1 MYELHQVGENT
12 FYIDCP
18 AQMGVYRVAPEEA
31 VLIDSGNDKE
41 AGKKVLKIFDAQG
54 WRLKAVYNTHS
65 NADHIGGNR
74 LLADRTSCAVYGTE
88 IENAFTRAPLLEPS
102 FLFGGYP
109 PRELRGKFLM
119 AQPSSPRSLT
129 PEALPAG
136 MTMFPLPGHFFG
148 MVGFATDDGICFLAD
163 CLSGENILEKY
174 HVSFIYDV
182 AAYLDTLERVKTMQA
197 KIFVPAHAP
206 VTEQIASLAQVNIDK
221 VAEIAD
227 KICELCGQPLGFEE
241 ILQKLFADYGLTM
254 NFEQYVLVGSTVR
267 SYLAWLKDTGKLA
280 ARFEDN
286 RLLWQRGD

>member
-18 AQMGVYRVAPEEA
+18 AKMGVYRVAPEEA

-41 AGKKVLKIFDAQG
+41 AGKKVLKIFDARG

-74 LLADRTSCAVYGTE
+74 LLADRTGCAVYGTE
-88 IENAFTRAPLLEPS
+88 IENAFTRDPLLEPS

-148 MVGFATDDGICFLAD
+148 MVGFATDDGVCFLAD

-182 AAYLDTLERVKTMQA
+182 AAYLETLDRVEQMQA
-197 KIFVPAHAP
+197 RLFVPAHAAATADIRP
-206 VTEQIASLAQVNIDK
+206 TVHANRAK
-221 VAEIAD
+221 VQEVAARIT
-227 KICELCGQPLGFEE
+227 ELCSAPQTFEQV
-241 ILQKLFADYGLTM
+241 LQQLFKSYGLAM
-254 NFEQYVLVGSTVR
+254 DFAQYVLVGSTVK
-267 SYLAWLKDTGKLA
+267 SYLAWLHDTGRLE
-280 ARFEDN
+280 ARFEDS
-286 RLLWQRGD
+286 RLLWQAV

>member
-18 AQMGVYRVAPEEA
+18 AKMGVYRVAPEEA

-74 LLADRTSCAVYGTE
+74 LLADRTGCAVYGTE
-88 IENAFTRAPLLEPS
+88 IENAFTRDPLLEPS

-109 PRELRGKFLM
+109 PRELRGKFLV
-119 AQPSSPRSLT
+119 AQPSSPRPLT

-148 MVGFATDDGICFLAD
+148 MVGFATDDGVCFLAD

-182 AAYLDTLERVKTMQA
+182 AAYLETLDRVEQMQA
-197 KIFVPAHAP
+197 RLFVPAHAAATADIRP
-206 VTEQIASLAQVNIDK
+206 TVHANRAK
-221 VAEIAD
+221 VQEVAARIT
-227 KICELCGQPLGFEE
+227 ELCSAPQTFEQV
-241 ILQKLFADYGLTM
+241 LQQLFKSYGLAM
-254 NFEQYVLVGSTVR
+254 DFAQYVLVGSTVK
-267 SYLAWLKDTGKLA
+267 SYLAWLHDTGRLE
-280 ARFEDN
+280 ARFEDS
-286 RLLWQRGD
+286 RLLWQAV

>member
-18 AQMGVYRVAPEEA
+18 AKMGVYRVAPEEA

-74 LLADRTSCAVYGTE
+74 LLADRTRCAVYGTE
-88 IENAFTRAPLLEPS
+88 IENAFTRDPLLEPS

-119 AQPSSPRSLT
+119 AQSSSPRPLT

-148 MVGFATDDGICFLAD
+148 MVGFATDDGVCFLAD

-182 AAYLDTLERVKTMQA
+182 AAYLETLDRVEQMQA
-197 KIFVPAHAP
+197 RLFVPAHAAATADIRP
-206 VTEQIASLAQVNIDK
+206 TVHANRAK
-221 VAEIAD
+221 VQEVAARIT
-227 KICELCGQPLGFEE
+227 ELCSAPQSFEQV
-241 ILQKLFADYGLTM
+241 LQQLFKSYGLAM
-254 NFEQYVLVGSTVR
+254 DFAQYVLVGSTVK
-267 SYLAWLKDTGKLA
+267 SYLAWLHDTGRME
-280 ARFEDN
+280 ARFEDS
-286 RLLWQRGD
+286 RLLWQAV

>member
-18 AQMGVYRVAPEEA
+18 AKMGVYRVAPEEA

-41 AGKKVLKIFDAQG
+41 AGKKVLKIFDARG

-74 LLADRTSCAVYGTE
+74 LLADRTGCAVYGTE
-88 IENAFTRAPLLEPS
+88 IENAFTRDPLLEPS

-148 MVGFATDDGICFLAD
+148 MVGFATDDGVCFLAD

-182 AAYLDTLERVKTMQA
+182 AAYLETLDRVEQMQA
-197 KIFVPAHAP
+197 RLFVPAHAAATADIRP
-206 VTEQIASLAQVNIDK
+206 TVHANRAKVQEVAARITELCSAPQTFEQI
-221 VAEIAD
+221 
-227 KICELCGQPLGFEE
+227 
-241 ILQKLFADYGLTM
+241 LQQLFKSYGLAM
-254 NFEQYVLVGSTVR
+254 DFAQYVLVGSTVK
-267 SYLAWLKDTGKLA
+267 SYLAWLHDTGRLE
-280 ARFEDN
+280 ARFEDS
-286 RLLWQRGD
+286 RLLWQAV

>member
-18 AQMGVYRVAPEEA
+18 AKMGVYRVAPEEA

-182 AAYLDTLERVKTMQA
+182 AAYLETLDRVEQMQA
-197 KIFVPAHAP
+197 RLFVPAHAAATADIRP
-206 VTEQIASLAQVNIDK
+206 TVHANRAK
-221 VAEIAD
+221 VQEVAARIT
-227 KICELCGQPLGFEE
+227 ELCSAPQSFEQV
-241 ILQKLFADYGLTM
+241 LQQLFKSYGLAM
-254 NFEQYVLVGSTVR
+254 DFAQYVLVGSTVK
-267 SYLAWLKDTGKLA
+267 SYLAWLHDTGRLE
-280 ARFEDN
+280 ARFEDS
-286 RLLWQRGD
+286 RLLWQAV

>member
-18 AQMGVYRVAPEEA
+18 AKMGVYRVAPEEA

-74 LLADRTSCAVYGTE
+74 LLADRTGCAVYGTE
-88 IENAFTRAPLLEPS
+88 IENAFTRDPLLEPS

-148 MVGFATDDGICFLAD
+148 MVGFATDDGVCFLAD

-182 AAYLDTLERVKTMQA
+182 AAYLETLDRVEQMQA
-197 KIFVPAHAP
+197 RLFVPAHAAATADIRP
-206 VTEQIASLAQVNIDK
+206 TVHANRAKVQEVAARITELCSAPQTFEQI
-221 VAEIAD
+221 
-227 KICELCGQPLGFEE
+227 
-241 ILQKLFADYGLTM
+241 LQQLLKSYGLAM
-254 NFEQYVLVGSTVR
+254 DFAQYVLVGSTVK
-267 SYLAWLKDTGKLA
+267 SYLAWLHDTGRLE
-280 ARFEDN
+280 ARFEDS
-286 RLLWQRGD
+286 RLLWQAV

>member
-18 AQMGVYRVAPEEA
+18 AKMGVYRVAPEEA

-41 AGKKVLKIFDAQG
+41 AGKKVLKIFDARG

-74 LLADRTSCAVYGTE
+74 LLADRTGCAVYGTE

-136 MTMFPLPGHFFG
+136 MIMFPLPGHFFG
-148 MVGFATDDGICFLAD
+148 MVGFATDDGVCFLAD

-182 AAYLDTLERVKTMQA
+182 AAYLETLDRVEQMQA
-197 KIFVPAHAP
+197 RLFVPAHAAATADIRP
-206 VTEQIASLAQVNIDK
+206 TVHANRAKVQEVAARITELCSAPQTFEQI
-221 VAEIAD
+221 
-227 KICELCGQPLGFEE
+227 
-241 ILQKLFADYGLTM
+241 LQQLFKSYGLAM
-254 NFEQYVLVGSTVR
+254 DFAQYVLVGSTVK
-267 SYLAWLKDTGKLA
+267 SYLAWLHDTGRLE
-280 ARFEDN
+280 ARFEDS
-286 RLLWQRGD
+286 RLLWQAV

>member
-18 AQMGVYRVAPEEA
+18 AKMGVYRVAPEEA

-74 LLADRTSCAVYGTE
+74 LLADRTGCAVYGTE
-88 IENAFTRAPLLEPS
+88 IENAFTRDPLLEPS

-148 MVGFATDDGICFLAD
+148 MVGFATDDGVCFLAD

-182 AAYLDTLERVKTMQA
+182 AAYLETLDRVEQMQA
-197 KIFVPAHAP
+197 RLFVPAHAAATADIRP
-206 VTEQIASLAQVNIDK
+206 TVHANRAKVQEVAARITELCSAPQTFEQI
-221 VAEIAD
+221 
-227 KICELCGQPLGFEE
+227 
-241 ILQKLFADYGLTM
+241 LQQLFKSYGLAM
-254 NFEQYVLVGSTVR
+254 DFAQYVLVGSTVK
-267 SYLAWLKDTGKLA
+267 SYLAWLHDTGRLE
-280 ARFEDN
+280 ARFEDS
-286 RLLWQRGD
+286 RLLWQAV

>member
-18 AQMGVYRVAPEEA
+18 AKMGVYRVAPEEA

-74 LLADRTSCAVYGTE
+74 LLADRTGCAVYGTE
-88 IENAFTRAPLLEPS
+88 IENAFTRDPLLEPS

-182 AAYLDTLERVKTMQA
+182 AAYLETLDRVEQMQA
-197 KIFVPAHAP
+197 RLFVPAHAAATADIRP
-206 VTEQIASLAQVNIDK
+206 TVHANRAKVQEVAARITELCSAPQTFEQI
-221 VAEIAD
+221 
-227 KICELCGQPLGFEE
+227 
-241 ILQKLFADYGLTM
+241 LQQLFKSYGLAM
-254 NFEQYVLVGSTVR
+254 DFAQYVLVGSTVK
-267 SYLAWLKDTGKLA
+267 SYLAWLHDTGRLE
-280 ARFEDN
+280 ARFEDS
-286 RLLWQRGD
+286 RLLWQAV

>member
-18 AQMGVYRVAPEEA
+18 AKMGVYRVAPEEA

-74 LLADRTSCAVYGTE
+74 LLADRTGCAVYGTE
-88 IENAFTRAPLLEPS
+88 IENAFTRDPLLEPS

-136 MTMFPLPGHFFG
+136 MTVFPLPGHFFG
-148 MVGFATDDGICFLAD
+148 MVGFATDDGVCFLAD

-182 AAYLDTLERVKTMQA
+182 AAYLETLDRVEQMQA
-197 KIFVPAHAP
+197 RLFVPAHAAATADIRP
-206 VTEQIASLAQVNIDK
+206 TVHANRAKVQEVAARITELCSAPQTFEQI
-221 VAEIAD
+221 
-227 KICELCGQPLGFEE
+227 
-241 ILQKLFADYGLTM
+241 LQQLFKSYGLAM
-254 NFEQYVLVGSTVR
+254 DFAQYVLVGSTVK
-267 SYLAWLKDTGKLA
+267 SYLAWLHDTGRLE
-280 ARFEDN
+280 ARFEDS
-286 RLLWQRGD
+286 RLLWQAV

>member
-18 AQMGVYRVAPEEA
+18 AKMGVYRVAPEEA

-41 AGKKVLKIFDAQG
+41 AGKKVLKIFDARG

-74 LLADRTSCAVYGTE
+74 LLADRTGCAVYGTE

-148 MVGFATDDGICFLAD
+148 MVGFATDDGVCFLAD

-182 AAYLDTLERVKTMQA
+182 AAYLKTLDRVEQMQA
-197 KIFVPAHAP
+197 RLFVPAHAAATADIRP
-206 VTEQIASLAQVNIDK
+206 TVHANRAKVQEVAARITELCSAPQTFEQI
-221 VAEIAD
+221 
-227 KICELCGQPLGFEE
+227 
-241 ILQKLFADYGLTM
+241 LQQLFKSYGLAM
-254 NFEQYVLVGSTVR
+254 DFAQYVLVGSTVK
-267 SYLAWLKDTGKLA
+267 SYLAWLHDTGRLE
-280 ARFEDN
+280 ARFEDS
-286 RLLWQRGD
+286 RLLWQAV